1 MHFVPVDVSSFKM
14 AFSVT
19 QYLEAFSAM
28 ENSVVVEAGHFSYK
42 IIMNKKL
49 VIVVFDKEKII
60 FLNTKVTFLAG
71 PFCFI

>member
-28 ENSVVVEAGHFSYK
+28 ENSVVVEAGHFSYRK
-42 IIMNKKL
+42 MMDKKL
-49 VIVVFDKEKII
+49 VRTMLDRETE
-60 FLNTKVTFLAG
+60 FLLSL
-71 PFCFI
+71 